1 MKQDVR
7 DALRYFS
14 VHDHP
19 DSFEFLPGSGSVLF
33 SAPHAV
39 LQTRNGLIKQAERY
53 TGMLCRLLNQRYG
66 LPCIYKSR
74 HMKDDANHDAQSPYR
89 DEIRRIIRTYGIR
102 CVLDLHQ
109 LSPARSMA
117 LCIGTGHGKHLH
129 TMPDAPSLI
138 REAFSAHGLSP
149 ITTDD
154 PFSASAPYTVSA
166 SAAACGV
173 AALQLEINTA
183 LLLENTPTERFESV
197 LSALADAA
205 QNLQRK

>member
-19 DSFEFLPGSGSVLF
+19 DSFEFLPGYGSVLF

-39 LQTRNGLIKQAERY
+39 LQTRNGVIKQAERY
-53 TGMLCRLLNQRYG
+53 TGMLCRLLNQRYH

-74 HMKDDANHDAQSPYR
+74 HLKDDANHDAHSAYR
-89 DEIRRIIRTYGIR
+89 DEVARIIKTCGIR

-109 LSPARSMA
+109 IAPSRPMA
-117 LCIGTGHGKHLH
+117 LCIGTGHGKHLQQ
-129 TMPDAPSLI
+129 MPQAA
-138 REAFSAHGLSP
+138 ETVTNAFLSYALSP
-149 ITTDD
+149 VTLDD
-154 PFSASAPYTVSA
+154 PFSASAPHTVSA

-173 AALQLEINTA
+173 TALQLEINTA
-183 LLLENTPTERFESV
+183 LLLENTQTERFESV
-197 LSALADAA
+197 LAALARSA
-205 QNLQRK
+205 QELQRK

>member
-19 DSFEFLPGSGSVLF
+19 DSFEFLPGCGSVLF

-39 LQTRNGLIKQAERY
+39 LQTRNGVIKQAERY

-89 DEIRRIIRTYGIR
+89 DAISQIIKGHGIR

-109 LSPARSMA
+109 LAPTRPMA
-117 LCIGTGHGKHLH
+117 LCIGTGHGKH
-129 TMPDAPSLI
+129 TAGMPDAPDMIKNAFLARSL
-138 REAFSAHGLSP
+138 LP
-149 ITTDD
+149 VTLDD
-154 PFSASAPYTVSA
+154 PFSASAPHTVSA
-166 SAAACGV
+166 SAAACGIT
-173 AALQLEINTA
+173 ALQLEINTA
-183 LLLENTPTERFESV
+183 LLMENTQTERFETV
-197 LSALADAA
+197 LAALAEAA
-205 QNLQRK
+205 QELQRK